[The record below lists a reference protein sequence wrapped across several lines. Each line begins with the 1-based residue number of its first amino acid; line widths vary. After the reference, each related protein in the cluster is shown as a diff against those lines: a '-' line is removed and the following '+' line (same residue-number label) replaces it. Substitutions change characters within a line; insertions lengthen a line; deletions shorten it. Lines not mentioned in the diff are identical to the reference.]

1 MCDQL
6 MAMAQKFRLGILLL
20 TVLGSLAIPFTAR
33 AGLMSDLTVE
43 IDGLKNRKGQLCVSV
58 FASSKGFP
66 NRAANALQNQCVP
79 ITDKSM
85 LVTFKDLKPGTYGVS
100 VLHDIKGDRKIHR
113 NFLGIPTDGFGFS
126 RNPTI
131 LTGPPKFEDSVFFV
145 AGSNTNIQIQLMY
158 LGG

>member
-1 MCDQL
+1 MT
-6 MAMAQKFRLGILLL
+6 QKFRLGVLLL
-20 TVLGSLAIPFTAR
+20 TVLGNLAIPFSAR
-33 AGLMSDLTVE
+33 ADLMSNLTVE
-43 IDGLKNRKGQLCVSV
+43 IDGLRDRKGQLCVSV

-66 NRAANALQNQCVP
+66 SSAANALQNQCVP

-85 LVTFKDLKPGTYGVS
+85 LVTFRNLKSGSYGVS
-100 VLHDIKGDRKIHR
+100 VLHDAKGDGKLHR

-131 LTGPPKFEDSVFFV
+131 LTGPPKFEDSVFLV
-145 AGSNTNIQIQLMY
+145 AGSSTNIQIQLMY